1 MTALLGLIPLK
12 DWIYTGLIVALII
25 GAGVAVKHERDVGAA
40 KVVAADAKVVAVQQK
55 HDLDVQAAASAAS
68 QKAME
73 TYNAQLT
80 AALQPVPSLVC
91 YRAAPSRRAVPAPAS
106 SAGSSSEITDVPEA
120 TGPSFN
126 PAERILAVGRQ
137 ADAQVTLLQSLI
149 RSYQAAGVVAK

>member
-1 MTALLGLIPLK
+1 MTALLGLVPLK
-12 DWIYTGLIVALII
+12 DWIYCGLIAALLV
-25 GAGVAVKHERDVGAA
+25 GVGIAVQHERDIGAA

-55 HDLDVQAAASAAS
+55 HDSDVQAAAAAAS
-68 QKAME
+68 QKALE
-73 TYNAQLT
+73 TYHAQLT

-91 YRAAPSRRAVPAPAS
+91 YRAAPSRRAVPNPAS

-120 TGPSFN
+120 TGPSFD
-126 PAERILAVGRQ
+126 PSQRVLAIGRQ